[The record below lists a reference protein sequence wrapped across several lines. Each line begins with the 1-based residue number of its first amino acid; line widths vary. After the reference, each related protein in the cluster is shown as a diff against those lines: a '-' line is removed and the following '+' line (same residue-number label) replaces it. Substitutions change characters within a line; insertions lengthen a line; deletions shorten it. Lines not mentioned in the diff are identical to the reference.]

1 MAKIYFDAASQ
12 GNPGLSTYGVVIV
25 ENHQRYIFAD
35 VIGEKEN
42 HEAEWEAL
50 LIALKQAQNLNVTNA
65 LIHTDSKLIEDAVN
79 REFVK
84 NAKYKHYL
92 TSYLALSNTFDLCFV
107 KWIPREQNKEANM
120 LAQTKLYQFTKKR
133 N

>member
-25 ENHQRYIFAD
+25 ENHQRYVFAD

-50 LIALKQAQNLNVTNA
+50 LIAL
-65 LIHTDSKLIEDAVN
+65 
-79 REFVK
+79 
-84 NAKYKHYL
+84 
-92 TSYLALSNTFDLCFV
+92 
-107 KWIPREQNKEANM
+107 NKR
-120 LAQTKLYQFTKKR
+120 KI
-133 N
+133 